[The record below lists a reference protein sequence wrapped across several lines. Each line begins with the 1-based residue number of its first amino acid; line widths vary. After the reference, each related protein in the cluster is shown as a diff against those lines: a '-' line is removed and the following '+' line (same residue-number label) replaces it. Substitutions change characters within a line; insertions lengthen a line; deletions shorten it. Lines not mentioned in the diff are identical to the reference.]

1 MESNFNL
8 NTWITDTAELIAEE
22 LKDANE
28 SDFEDRFYE
37 LLHQEVDT
45 AVIYYTDA
53 VAIILELGAFSG
65 YEESEFYPF
74 NNISQIAYAALLEAA
89 NENISPQWIDDTKGV
104 SIKVN

>member
-1 MESNFNL
+1 
-8 NTWITDTAELIAEE
+8 
-22 LKDANE
+22 
-28 SDFEDRFYE
+28 
-37 LLHQEVDT
+37 
-45 AVIYYTDA
+45 

-89 NENISPQWIDDTKGV
+89 NENMSPQWINDTKGV